1 MLVITGH
8 TQDMSFSGIPT
19 HILEQEPDRPLQAF
33 TGPFAHLVY
42 LLRRIQVP
50 RLDYLLVQ

>member
-1 MLVITGH
+1 MITGH